1 MGLVSILEAGQICV
15 GISYGWTIY
24 DMEIRDNELIS
35 PKPPPLSQLHGNP
48 VKKMGIWGR
57 YQVSIGKFALK
68 IMQRM
73 S

>member
-35 PKPPPLSQLHGNP
+35 PTPPNPIAREPRQENGN
-48 VKKMGIWGR
+48 MGK
-57 YQVSIGKFALK
+57 VSSIIRKVCAK
-68 IMQRM
+68 VMQRM